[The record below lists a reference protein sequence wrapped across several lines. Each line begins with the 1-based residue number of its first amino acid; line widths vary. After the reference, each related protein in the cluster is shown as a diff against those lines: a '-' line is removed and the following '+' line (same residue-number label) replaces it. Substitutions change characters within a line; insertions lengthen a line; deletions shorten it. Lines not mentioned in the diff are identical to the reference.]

1 MSDEINPFLLRLLL
15 VMVFI
20 NLRLSLLPWSLALP
34 LHRML
39 DESHLLAQVEFGL
52 QLIQNTKTADKE

>member
-1 MSDEINPFLLRLLL
+1 MSDEINPSLLRLIL

-20 NLRLSLLPWSLALP
+20 NLRSSLLPWSLALP
-34 LHRML
+34 LHGML

-52 QLIQNTKTADKE
+52 QLIQNTKKQDKE

>member
-20 NLRLSLLPWSLALP
+20 NLRLSLLPWSLSLP